1 MTAGP
6 GDTTA
11 TAEAKEA
18 AAEAHHGAK
27 GKKNLRGDIEGLRA
41 VAVGTV
47 LIYHVGIPFMP
58 GGFVGV
64 DIFFVISGFLIT
76 SLLLRESV
84 KTGGISIADFY
95 ARRARRLLPAA
106 SLVLV
111 VTAVLGWALL
121 PGPDRLNLGTDVIAA
136 TFYVINWALAD
147 RKSVV

>member
-64 DIFFVISGFLIT
+64 DIFFVISGLSLIH
-76 SLLLRESV
+76 
-84 KTGGISIADFY
+84 ISEPT
-95 ARRARRLLPAA
+95 RRHHVSRMPSSA
-106 SLVLV
+106 
-111 VTAVLGWALL
+111 
-121 PGPDRLNLGTDVIAA
+121 
-136 TFYVINWALAD
+136 
-147 RKSVV
+147 